1 MEFIWKM
8 TEENWKNMMHDTLI
22 NKNSIKKYDDLSD
35 DYNFYGQMFVGDYCV
50 EFLVE
55 DFEEDGFLAFTN
67 FYQLYIDN
75 GYGITSDGIPYELIN
90 DCFKIPKTDN
100 FIDFKY
106 QCEKEF
112 LKGIGNYIEIKNAD
126 KKCEWYQVKGE

>member
-8 TEENWKNMMHDTLI
+8 TEENWKNMMHDA
-22 NKNSIKKYDDLSD
+22 NVNDCDELSD

-55 DFEEDGFLAFTN
+55 DFEEDGFLIFTN
-67 FYQLYIDN
+67 FYQLYINN
-75 GYGITSDGIPYELIN
+75 GYGITPDGIPYELI
-90 DCFKIPKTDN
+90 DDYFKIPKTNN

-112 LKGIGNYIEIKNAD
+112 LKGIGNYIEEKYAD
-126 KKCEWYQVKGE
+126 KKCEWWQMKGVK